1 VYKSVNKPILFL
13 STLTVL
19 LGVLSPSNALPV
31 NSKLLTTSSISATW
45 SGSKLVVGWKAPAGS
60 KIRPTGY
67 RVQIKSGKITKAT
80 STNRS
85 VRKVSFTGLAKK
97 LNYEIS
103 IWSVTSKFQSLPIRT
118 VFIGKQNKQTN
129 EITAKK
135 LNDMFVDSEPQL
147 IQVSA
152 PSKNVLTNV
161 TTPNRCVIENNAL
174 KPIAVGEC
182 IVEFSAEATRSF
194 VAAEPVSQSIT
205 IAPRTNGPQRVLLW
219 EDSFNAA
226 ANTAP
231 NNSYWTADISDGC
244 QAPYSNCGWGNGE
257 RQWYL
262 ESQNRQDGSGSLTI
276 RAQRYDNTSTQN
288 CYYGK
293 CEWRSGKITTYNKVS
308 FTYGYMEASIK
319 APKGA
324 GAWPAFWMLG
334 TNIQT
339 VPWPRCGELDIW
351 EYKGAF
357 PQLTYGT
364 VHFANSGGG
373 HTYLG
378 GIKDTL
384 KDLSESYNRYGML
397 WLEDEITFY
406 INDELVYRV
415 AKSQSGLAHW
425 PFGKNAQGQDPK
437 FYAILNLAMG
447 GHFGG
452 AIDSR
457 ISSSEVKVDWVK
469 YYSVD
474 GVGKVTIE

>member
-1 VYKSVNKPILFL
+1 MLKAINKPVLFL
-13 STLTVL
+13 STLVILLSVL
-19 LGVLSPSNALPV
+19 APSNALVV
-31 NSKLLTTSSISATW
+31 NAKLLTTSSISAGW
-45 SGSKLVVGWKAPAGS
+45 SGSNLVVGWKAPSGS
-60 KIRPTGY
+60 EIRPTGY
-67 RVQIKSGKITKAT
+67 KVQIKSKRLTQTT
-80 STNRS
+80 STKLN
-85 VRKVSFTGLAKK
+85 VRKVAFNGLAKAS
-97 LNYEIS
+97 NYEIS
-103 IWSVTSKFQSLPIRT
+103 IWSVTSKFQSLPVRT
-118 VFIGKQNKQTN
+118 VFLGKQNKQAN
-129 EITAKK
+129 KITAKK
-135 LNDMFVDSEPQL
+135 LTDMFIDAESQL

-152 PSKNVLTNV
+152 PSNNVLTNV
-161 TTPNRCVIENNAL
+161 TTPNRCRIENNAL
-174 KPIAVGEC
+174 KPLAVGEC
-182 IVEFSAEATRSF
+182 VVEFSAEATRFF
-194 VAAEPVSQSIT
+194 VAAQTVSQSIT
-205 IAPRTNGPQRVLLW
+205 IAPRSSGPQRLLLW
-219 EDSFNAA
+219 EDNFNAA

-231 NNSYWTADISDGC
+231 NSSYWTPDISDGC
-244 QAPYSNCGWGNGE
+244 RAPYNNCGWGNGE

-262 ESQNRQDGSGSLTI
+262 ESQNRQDGNGSLTI
-276 RAQRYDNTSTQN
+276 SAQRFENTSTQN

-293 CEWRSGKITTYNKVS
+293 CEWRSGKITTFNKVS

-324 GAWPAFWMLG
+324 GTWPAFWMLG

-351 EYKGAF
+351 EYKGSF

-384 KDLSESYNRYGML
+384 VDLSESYNRYGML

-406 INDELVYRV
+406 INNELVYRV
-415 AKSQSGLAHW
+415 TKAQSGLAHW
-425 PFGKNAQGQDPK
+425 PFGKTAQGQDPK
-437 FYAILNLAMG
+437 FYAIFNLAMG

>member
-1 VYKSVNKPILFL
+1 MFKSLNKSAVFL
-13 STLTVL
+13 SVFIVL
-19 LGVLSPSNALPV
+19 LSVLAPSNALIF
-31 NSKLLTTSSISATW
+31 NSKLLPSSSISASW
-45 SGSKLVVGWKAPAGS
+45 RGSNLVVGWKAPWKS
-60 KIRPTGY
+60 EIRPTGF
-67 RVQIKSGKITKAT
+67 RVQIKSRDLTKT
-80 STNRS
+80 SSTKLS
-85 VRKVSFTGLAKK
+85 VREASFTGLDKK
-97 LNYEIS
+97 SNYEIS
-103 IWSVTSKFQSLPIRT
+103 IWSVTSKHQSLPIRT
-118 VFIGKQNKQTN
+118 VFIGKQNKQAN
-129 EITAKK
+129 KITATK
-135 LNDMFVDSEPQL
+135 LQDMFIDAEPQV
-147 IQVSA
+147 IQVSS
-152 PSKNVLTNV
+152 PSNNVLANV
-161 TTPNRCVIENNAL
+161 TTPNRCRIENNAL
-174 KPIAVGEC
+174 KPLAVGEC
-182 IVEFSAEATRSF
+182 VVEFSAEATRSH
-194 VAAEPVSQSIT
+194 VAAQTVTQSVT
-205 IAPRTNGPQRVLLW
+205 IAPRSSGPQRVLLW
-219 EDSFNAA
+219 EDNFNAA
-226 ANTAP
+226 ANMAP
-231 NNSYWTADISDGC
+231 NSSYWTADISDGC

-288 CYYGK
+288 CYYGR
-293 CEWRSGKITTYNKVS
+293 CEWRSGKITTFNKVS

-324 GAWPAFWMLG
+324 GTWPAFWMLG
-334 TNIQT
+334 TNIRT

-351 EYKGAF
+351 EYKGSF

-384 KDLSESYNRYGML
+384 VDLSESYNRYGML
-397 WLEDEITFY
+397 WLEDEVTFY
-406 INDELVYRV
+406 INDELVYTV
-415 AKSQSGLAHW
+415 SKAQSGLAHW

-457 ISSSEVKVDWVK
+457 ISNSEVKVDWVK